1 MENIQLTIDED
12 LFAQIKHAIEQEKTT
27 LSVFIRE
34 SLIHYLNKIKTRELE
49 KQHREGYSKHPVQ
62 NGEFDVWE
70 EEQVWV
76 S

>member
-1 MENIQLTIDED
+1 MKNVQLTLDED
-12 LFAQIKHAIEQEKTT
+12 LFTQVKHAIEQEKTT
-27 LSVFIRE
+27 LSEFIKE
-34 SLIHYLNKIKTRELE
+34 SVIHYLNKLKIRELE
-49 KQHREGYSKHPVQ
+49 KQHREGYKKHPVQ